1 MKRSIKM
8 THSSEA
14 NFVTQV
20 VKSTNAILGV
30 FEVVILDEAKTEAN
44 QLKLQG
50 RGKDKPLTLYIG
62 LS

>member
-1 MKRSIKM
+1 M

-14 NFVTQV
+14 NFVAQV

-30 FEVVILDEAKTEAN
+30 FEVVILDEAKAGVN

-50 RGKDKPLTLYIG
+50 RGKGKLLTLCIS

>member
-1 MKRSIKM
+1 M

-20 VKSTNAILGV
+20 VESTNAILGV
-30 FEVVILDEAKTEAN
+30 FEVVILDETKAEAN

-62 LS
+62 LSGDQ

>member
-1 MKRSIKM
+1 M

-20 VKSTNAILGV
+20 VKSTNAILSV
-30 FEVVILDEAKTEAN
+30 FEVVILDEAKAEAN

-50 RGKDKPLTLYIG
+50 RGKDKPLTLYIS